1 MENLL
6 NPDPRTPF
14 DIFANEMYQENCI
27 ERDAYGEPLLTLDEY
42 IEKNMEF
49 LLDNAPKSVL

>member
-6 NPDPRTPF
+6 NPDNRTAF
-14 DIFANEMYQENCI
+14 EIFANEMYQENCI
-27 ERDAYGEPLLTLDEY
+27 EREAYGEPILKLDEY
-42 IEKNMEF
+42 IEKNMKF

>member
-6 NPDPRTPF
+6 SPDNRTAF
-14 DIFANEMYQENCI
+14 EIFANEMYQENCI
-27 ERDAYGEPLLTLDEY
+27 EREAYGEPILELDEY
-42 IEKNMEF
+42 IEKNMKF

>member
-6 NPDPRTPF
+6 SPDSRTAF
-14 DIFANEMYQENCI
+14 EIFANEMYQENCI
-27 ERDAYGEPLLTLDEY
+27 EREAYGEPILPLDEY
-42 IEKNMEF
+42 IEKNMKF

>member
-14 DIFANEMYQENCI
+14 EIFANEMYQENCI
-27 ERDAYGEPLLTLDEY
+27 ERESYGEPFLTLDEY
-42 IEKNMEF
+42 IEKNMKF